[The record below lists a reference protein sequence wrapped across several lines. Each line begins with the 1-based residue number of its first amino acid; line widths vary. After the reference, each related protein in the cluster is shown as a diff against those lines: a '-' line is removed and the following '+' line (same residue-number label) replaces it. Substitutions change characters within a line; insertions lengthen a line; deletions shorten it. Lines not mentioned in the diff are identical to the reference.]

1 MGIVAERPDRF
12 RLPARIRASSAPQDE
27 FSCRLALADRI
38 AALPGIVTED
48 DPCDALPNRASV
60 YLQLASPQFANR
72 TPRRH
77 LQRTLLCTISC
88 GGVELFGLD
97 TWGKHQVL
105 SGGWGSL
112 QRDYVLLYLPRDEQ
126 ELDVCWNILRRT
138 YQNLSTPSARPALAH
153 LASIPARPRF
163 SRTTLQ

>member
-48 DPCDALPNRASV
+48 DPCDTLPSRASV
-60 YLQLASPQFANR
+60 YLQFTNR
-72 TPRRH
+72 SPRRY
-77 LQRTLLCTISC
+77 LQRALLCTISC

-97 TWGKHQVL
+97 TWGKQQVL
-105 SGGWGSL
+105 SAGWGSL

-126 ELDVCWNILRRT
+126 ELEVCWDILRRT
-138 YQNLSTPSARPALAH
+138 YQNISTPSAKPPLAH
-153 LASIPARPRF
+153 VVSTSARSRF